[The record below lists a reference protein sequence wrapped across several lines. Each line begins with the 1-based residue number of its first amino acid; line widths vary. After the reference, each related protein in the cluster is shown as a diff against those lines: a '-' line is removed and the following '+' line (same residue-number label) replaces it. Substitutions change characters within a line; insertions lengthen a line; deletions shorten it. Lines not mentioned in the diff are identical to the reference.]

1 LTFAIVSWAE
11 QEVQQAIRESA
22 MIKTSKPLS
31 VTMLVLTLGLGL
43 GSVLL
48 FAGMPLGALAVA
60 SPRWALTTVLLWDAA
75 LSMLFFLQH
84 SGMIRRPFRAWLA
97 RFVDPKYR
105 AAVYGI
111 ASGIALAA
119 VVLLWQP
126 SHTPL
131 FALTGLPR
139 LMSQALTLA
148 AFGFFVWGAR
158 AQRPFDPLGLA
169 PLVAHL
175 RDKPDKAP
183 TFVVSGPY
191 RWVRHPLYL
200 AVLVLIWSCP
210 DMTMDRLLFLSMWSA
225 WIVLG
230 TLLEETDL
238 VAELGDTYRAY
249 RREVPMLIPWPRR
262 HKATS
267 SQDTTSGSSSWAGA
281 RGQGYVVVQIVLIAL
296 VLLGPQSWPAL
307 PEWSATVA
315 RIALPAGIAL
325 LVLGVGLIVSGIV
338 ALGRNLAAVPR
349 PKQGATLV
357 QRGPY
362 RIVRHP
368 MYTGAIL
375 IAFGW
380 ALAVAGTLSLVYACM
395 VVGFLAVKT
404 AREERWLREELTG
417 YAEYE
422 RRVRRLIPF
431 VY

>member
-1 LTFAIVSWAE
+1 M
-11 QEVQQAIRESA
+11 IR
-22 MIKTSKPLS
+22 MSKPLS
-31 VTMLVLTLGLGL
+31 TTLFVLALGLGL

-48 FAGMPLGALAVA
+48 FARLPLGTLRLMR
-60 SPRWALTTVLLWDAA
+60 PDWPPLLVLLWDAA
-75 LSMLFFLQH
+75 LSVLFFVQH
-84 SGMIRRPFRAWLA
+84 SGMVRRSFRARLA
-97 RFVDPKYR
+97 RFVDHRYH
-105 AAVYGI
+105 AALYAI

-126 SHTPL
+126 SHRL
-131 FALTGLPR
+131 FALTGPAR
-139 LMSQALTLA
+139 LATWGLAIA

-158 AQRPFDPLGLA
+158 SLRPFDPLGLT

-175 RDKPDKAP
+175 RNQPGRASA
-183 TFVVSGPY
+183 FAARGPY

-210 DMTMDRLLFLSMWSA
+210 DVTIDRVLFQVLWSA

-230 TLLEETDL
+230 ACLEEADL
-238 VAELGDTYRAY
+238 SAEFGDVYRAY
-249 RREVPMLIPWPRR
+249 CLEVPMLVPWPRPR
-262 HKATS
+262 KP
-267 SQDTTSGSSSWAGA
+267 DSGRSPASIGSAWAGE
-281 RGQGYVVVQIVLIAL
+281 RGEGYVVVQLLLIGL
-296 VLLGPQSWPAL
+296 VLLGPRSWPGLPPWPAL
-307 PEWSATVA
+307 VA
-315 RIALPAGIAL
+315 RIASPVGLAL
-325 LVLGVGLIVSGIV
+325 MGLGVGLILAGIV

-362 RIVRHP
+362 RFVRHP
-368 MYTGAIL
+368 MYSGAII

-395 VVGFLAVKT
+395 VVAFLAMKT
-404 AREERWLREELTG
+404 AREERWLREEVTG
-417 YAEYE
+417 YADYE

>member
-1 LTFAIVSWAE
+1 M
-11 QEVQQAIRESA
+11 IR
-22 MIKTSKPLS
+22 MSKPLS
-31 VTMLVLTLGLGL
+31 ATMFVLALGLGL
-43 GSVLL
+43 GSVFL
-48 FAGMPLGALAVA
+48 FAGMPLGALRIV
-60 SPRWALTTVLLWDAA
+60 SPRWPLTTVLLWDAA

-84 SGMIRRPFRAWLA
+84 SGMIRKPFRAWLA
-97 RFVDPKYR
+97 RLIDPRYH
-105 AAVYGI
+105 AAIYGI
-111 ASGIALAA
+111 ASGVALAA

-126 SHTPL
+126 SQTL
-131 FALTGLPR
+131 FTLTGWARR
-139 LMSQALTLA
+139 LAQGLSIA

-158 AQRPFDPLGLA
+158 SLRPFDPLGLA

-175 RDKPDKAP
+175 RNKPDRTP
-183 TFVVSGPY
+183 VFVARGPY

-210 DMTMDRLLFLSMWSA
+210 DMTMDRLLFVLLWTG
-225 WIVLG
+225 WILLG
-230 TLLEETDL
+230 ARLEEADL
-238 VAELGDTYRAY
+238 LAEFGDAYRAY
-249 RREVPMLIPWPRR
+249 CREVPMMIPWPR
-262 HKATS
+262 HPAS
-267 SQDTTSGSSSWAGA
+267 SGSSWAGE
-281 RGQGYVVVQIVLIAL
+281 RGQGYVVIQVILVAL
-296 VLLGPQSWPAL
+296 VLLGPRTWPGL
-307 PEWSATVA
+307 PEWPAALA

-325 LVLGVGLIVSGIV
+325 LVLGVGLIVWGIV

-362 RIVRHP
+362 RVVRHP

-380 ALAVAGTLSLVYACM
+380 ALAVAGTLSLAYAFM
-395 VVGFLAVKT
+395 VVGFLAIKT

-417 YAEYE
+417 YVEYE

>member
-1 LTFAIVSWAE
+1 
-11 QEVQQAIRESA
+11 
-22 MIKTSKPLS
+22 MIKMSKLLS
-31 VTMLVLTLGLGL
+31 ATLFVLALVFGL
-43 GSVLL
+43 GSVVL
-48 FAGMPLGALAVA
+48 FAGVPLGALAVV
-60 SPRWALTTVLLWDAA
+60 SPRWSLTSVLLWNVA

-97 RFVDPKYR
+97 RIIDPRYR

-126 SHTPL
+126 SHAPL
-131 FALTGLPR
+131 FSLTGLAR
-139 LMSQALTLA
+139 HLTQGVALA
-148 AFGFFVWGAR
+148 AFAFFVWGAR
-158 AQRPFDPLGLA
+158 SQRPFDPLGLA
-169 PLVAHL
+169 PLLAHL
-175 RDKPDKAP
+175 RDKPESSP
-183 TFVVSGPY
+183 TFVAGGPY

-210 DMTMDRLLFLSMWSA
+210 DMTLDRLLFQLLWSV

-230 TLLEETDL
+230 ARLEEADL
-238 VAELGDTYRAY
+238 VADFGDAYRAY
-249 RREVPMLIPWPRR
+249 CREVPMIIPWPNHRR
-262 HKATS
+262 V
-267 SQDTTSGSSSWAGA
+267 SSWAGA
-281 RGQGYVVVQIVLIAL
+281 RGEGYVVIQL
-296 VLLGPQSWPAL
+296 VLVGVVLLAPRTYPGL
-307 PEWSATVA
+307 PEWPATA
-315 RIALPAGIAL
+315 LQMALPAGIAL
-325 LVLGVGLIVSGIV
+325 IALGVGLIAWGIL

-357 QRGPY
+357 ERGPY

-380 ALAVAGTLSLVYACM
+380 AFAVHGSLTLLYACM
-395 VVGFLAVKT
+395 VVAFLALKI
-404 AREERWLREELTG
+404 AREERWLREELDG
-417 YAEYE
+417 YVEYE